1 MRIGLFGGDTA
12 NRTIDDIVGAAKAAA
27 DDGFAIYALPQIF
40 AMEALSVLA
49 IVGRE
54 VPNIE
59 LGTGVV
65 PTYPRHPVTMAQE
78 ALTAQ
83 AASNGRLILGIGLSH
98 QMVIENMFKTS
109 FDKPVRHMR
118 EYLSVLMP
126 LLHQRAVDYSGETLG
141 AQVAIGIAPVVP
153 APPVLVAAL
162 GTQMLKITG
171 ELADGTITWMTGP
184 QTLGNHTIPTIN
196 AAAENAGRPAPK
208 ISVSLP
214 VCVTNDPDKARETAA
229 VEFQVYGFLPSYR
242 AMLDREGADG
252 PGDVAICGDENTVE
266 KGIRQLADIGVT
278 EFVAS
283 VFGTKEDRSRTRA
296 VLKSML

>member
-83 AASNGRLILGIGLSH
+83 AASNGRLMLGIGLSH

-126 LLHQRAVDYSGETLG
+126 LLEGQPVQFEGEEFRVQG
-141 AQVAIGIAPVVP
+141 AITVAAGVSLA
-153 APPVLVAAL
+153 APPRRLSVARRSGDSDRRAAARA
-162 GTQMLKITG
+162 GPS
-171 ELADGTITWMTGP
+171 ADGARARAPCSGT
-184 QTLGNHTIPTIN
+184 
-196 AAAENAGRPAPK
+196 ADFRPE
-208 ISVSLP
+208 
-214 VCVTNDPDKARETAA
+214 CTAR
-229 VEFQVYGFLPSYR
+229 
-242 AMLDREGADG
+242 
-252 PGDVAICGDENTVE
+252 
-266 KGIRQLADIGVT
+266 
-278 EFVAS
+278 
-283 VFGTKEDRSRTRA
+283 
-296 VLKSML
+296 